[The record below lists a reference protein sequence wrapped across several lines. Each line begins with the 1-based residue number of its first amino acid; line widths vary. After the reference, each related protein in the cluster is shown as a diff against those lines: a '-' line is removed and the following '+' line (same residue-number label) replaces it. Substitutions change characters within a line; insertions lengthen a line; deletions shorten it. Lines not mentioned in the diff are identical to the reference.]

1 MVNLTSASREL
12 FRRTPDERFDSFDAL
27 LAHCQERKFE
37 AIEHWQPS
45 QAIRID
51 DDAGQLLMR
60 LEQAEDVTLSL
71 SDWSFTQLCRLCEVH
86 KETVNKLTT
95 ETAALVFR
103 DALPSSRKPLQVYS
117 AKDTALAVHS
127 STYSRLFDA
136 EVLQAVREAAPDFT
150 PPPPGIGGATGL
162 YAGEQ
167 DMFAFGIDPN
177 GWVEIGGENFAPGF
191 FVWNSE
197 VGRRS
202 VGVQTFWF
210 QHVCQNHI
218 VWDAIEVVEL
228 KRRHMGNIQDAL
240 LDIRNAIW
248 QLVDKRDERRDAF
261 ARGILLAM
269 NTTLGQ
275 DAEEVHKVLGKHGV
289 SSRLAE
295 QAVELAGPQTP
306 YSVFAIVDALT
317 KIAGR
322 YDNAGDRFVVDQKA
336 AALLSLAA

>member
-1 MVNLTSASREL
+1 MVNLTRASREL

-45 QAIRID
+45 QSIQIER
-51 DDAGQLLMR
+51 DAGQLLMR
-60 LEQAEDVTLSL
+60 LKQAEDVRLSL
-71 SDWSFTQLCRLCEVH
+71 SDWSFSQLCRLCEVH

-103 DALPSSRKPLQVYS
+103 DAMPRSRKPLQVY
-117 AKDTALAVHS
+117 AARDTALAVHGT
-127 STYSRLFDA
+127 TYSRLFDA

-150 PPPPGIGGATGL
+150 PPPAGIGGATGL

-167 DMFAFGIDPN
+167 DMFAFGIDPD

-202 VGVQTFWF
+202 LGVQTFWY
-210 QHVCQNHI
+210 QAICQNHI

-228 KRRHMGNIQDAL
+228 KRRHIGNVQEAL
-240 LDIRNAIW
+240 DDVREVIC
-248 QLVDKRDERRDAF
+248 QLVRKRDERRDSF
-261 ARGILLAM
+261 ASGIRRAM
-269 NTTLGQ
+269 ESPFGE
-275 DAEEVHKVLGKHGV
+275 DAEEVRKQLGKHRV

-295 QAVELAGPQTP
+295 QVVELAGQQTS
-306 YSVFAIVDALT
+306 YSVFRIVDALT
-317 KIAGR
+317 RIAGR
-322 YDNAGDRFVVDQKA
+322 YENAGDRLVLDQKA
-336 AALLSLAA
+336 GSLLSLAV

>member
-1 MVNLTSASREL
+1 MVNLTKASREL
-12 FRRTPDERFDSFDAL
+12 FSRAPDERFESFDAL
-27 LAHCQERKFE
+27 LAHCKERKVQ
-37 AIEHWQPS
+37 ATEHWLPS
-45 QAIRID
+45 KGLRIEQ
-51 DDAGQLLMR
+51 DAGRLLMR
-60 LEQAEDVTLSL
+60 LDQAEDSELALT
-71 SDWSFTQLCRLCEVH
+71 DWSFSQLCKLCEVH
-86 KETVNKLTT
+86 KETVNKVTA
-95 ETAALVFR
+95 ETATLVFR
-103 DALPSSRKPLQVYS
+103 DALPRSRKPFQVYAAS
-117 AKDTALAVHS
+117 ETALAVHG
-127 STYSRLFDA
+127 TAYSRLFDA

-177 GWVEIGGENFAPGF
+177 AWVEIGGESFAPGF

-240 LDIRNAIW
+240 FDIRNAIW
-248 QLVDKRDERRDAF
+248 QLVDKRDQRRDSF
-261 ARGILLAM
+261 ARGIKLAM
-269 NTTLGQ
+269 NTTLGH
-275 DAEEVHKVLGKHGV
+275 DAEEVHDVLGKHGIGL
-289 SSRLAE
+289 RLAN
-295 QAVELAGPQTP
+295 QALELAGPQSP

-317 KIAGR
+317 RVAGR
-322 YDNAGDRFVVDQKA
+322 YENAGDRLVLDQKA
-336 AALLSLAA
+336 ATLLSLAA

>member
-12 FRRTPDERFDSFDAL
+12 FRRTPDERFESFDAL

-37 AIEHWQPS
+37 AVEHWQPS
-45 QAIRID
+45 QGIRIEQ
-51 DDAGQLLMR
+51 DAGQLRMR

-71 SDWSFTQLCRLCEVH
+71 SDWSFTQLCRLCDVH

-95 ETAALVFR
+95 ETAELVFR
-103 DALPSSRKPLQVYS
+103 DALPYSRKPLQVYS

-177 GWVEIGGENFAPGF
+177 GWVEIGGESFAPGF

-218 VWDAIEVVEL
+218 VWDAMEVVEL

-248 QLVDKRDERRDAF
+248 QLVDKRDERRDSF
-261 ARGILLAM
+261 ARGIKLAM

-322 YDNAGDRFVVDQKA
+322 YENAGDRLVVDQKA

>member
-1 MVNLTSASREL
+1 MNLTRASREL
-12 FRRTPDERFDSFDAL
+12 FNRAPDERFESFDSL
-27 LAHCQERKFE
+27 LAHCKERKAQ

-45 QAIRID
+45 KGLRIEQ
-51 DDAGQLLMR
+51 DAGQLLMR
-60 LEQAEDVTLSL
+60 LDQAEGSELSL
-71 SDWSFTQLCRLCEVH
+71 TDWSFSQLCKLCEFH
-86 KETVNKLTT
+86 KETVNKVTA
-95 ETAALVFR
+95 ETATLVFR
-103 DALPSSRKPLQVYS
+103 DALPRSRKPFQVY
-117 AKDTALAVHS
+117 ATGETALAVHG
-127 STYSRLFDA
+127 TAYSRLFDA

-177 GWVEIGGENFAPGF
+177 AWVEIGGESFAPGF

-240 LDIRNAIW
+240 FDIRNAIW
-248 QLVDKRDERRDAF
+248 QLVDKRDQRRDSF
-261 ARGILLAM
+261 ARGIKLAM
-269 NTTLGQ
+269 NTTLGH
-275 DAEEVHKVLGKHGV
+275 DAEEVHQVLGKHGIG
-289 SSRLAE
+289 SRFAN
-295 QAVELAGPQTP
+295 QALELAGPEAP

-317 KIAGR
+317 RVAGR
-322 YDNAGDRFVVDQKA
+322 YENAGDRLVLDQKA
-336 AALLSLAA
+336 ATLLSLGA

>member
-1 MVNLTSASREL
+1 MVNLTRASREL
-12 FRRTPDERFDSFDAL
+12 FSRTPDERFDSFDAL
-27 LAHCQERKFE
+27 LAHCQERKFQ

-45 QAIRID
+45 QSIRIEQ
-51 DDAGQLLMR
+51 DAGRLLMR

-95 ETAALVFR
+95 ETASLVFR
-103 DALPSSRKPLQVYS
+103 DALPHSRKPLQVYS
-117 AKDTALAVHS
+117 ARDTALAVHS
-127 STYSRLFDA
+127 TAYSRLFDA

-167 DMFAFGIDPN
+167 DMFAFGIDPSA
-177 GWVEIGGENFAPGF
+177 WVEIDGENVAPGF

-202 VGVQTFWF
+202 VGVQTFWY
-210 QHVCQNHI
+210 QEICQNHI
-218 VWDAIEVVEL
+218 VWDAIEVVDL
-228 KRRHMGNIQDAL
+228 TRRHIGNVQEALDDVRDA
-240 LDIRNAIW
+240 IA
-248 QLVDKRDERRDAF
+248 QLVKKRDERRDSF
-261 ARGILLAM
+261 ASGIKLAM
-269 NTTLGQ
+269 QTPFGQ
-275 DAEEVHKVLGKHGV
+275 DAEEVRKMLGKHGV

-295 QAVELAGPQTP
+295 QVVQLAAQKAS
-306 YSVFAIVDALT
+306 YSVFSIVDAMT
-317 KIAGR
+317 RIAGR
-322 YDNAGDRFVVDQKA
+322 YENAGDRLVVDQKA

>member
-1 MVNLTSASREL
+1 MVNLTKASREL
-12 FRRTPDERFDSFDAL
+12 FSRAPDERFESFDAL
-27 LAHCQERKFE
+27 LAHCKERKTQ

-45 QAIRID
+45 QAIRIEQ
-51 DDAGQLLMR
+51 DAGQLLMR

-71 SDWSFTQLCRLCEVH
+71 SDWSFSQLCKLCEVH
-86 KETVNKLTT
+86 KETVNKVTA

-103 DALPSSRKPLQVYS
+103 DALPRSRKPFQVYS
-117 AKDTALAVHS
+117 ERDTALAVHG
-127 STYSRLFDA
+127 TAYSRLFDA

-177 GWVEIGGENFAPGF
+177 AWVEIGGESFAPGF

-240 LDIRNAIW
+240 FDIRSAIW
-248 QLVDKRDERRDAF
+248 QLVDKRDQRRDSF
-261 ARGILLAM
+261 ARGIKLAM
-269 NTTLGQ
+269 NTTLGH
-275 DAEEVHKVLGKHGV
+275 DAEAVHEVLGKNGIG
-289 SSRLAE
+289 SRLAN
-295 QAVELAGPQTP
+295 QALELAGPQAP

-317 KIAGR
+317 RVAGR
-322 YDNAGDRFVVDQKA
+322 YQNAGDRLVVDQKA